1 VQTTPAENTAL
12 SAAIRDVLVVEDHPL
27 YHHALTNLVGQ
38 ANGDV
43 TVHSAVNLEQGL
55 HKVAQIPH
63 MTKCLVILDL
73 NLPERVGIQS
83 IHRLLQVHP
92 KLLIVAISASD
103 DPMRVAAALGA
114 GAQAFISKSADAEV
128 VLDLIRRALAGEL
141 RPEWITANGSQPLK
155 SLPRIHLTARQ
166 VEVLSQICQGHPNKV
181 ISSMLDITEQTI
193 KAHISAIFREL
204 GVVNRTQAVLVAKRL
219 GIEVAQ

>member
-1 VQTTPAENTAL
+1 MPTKLADIVATHTG
-12 SAAIRDVLVVEDHPL
+12 IRDVLIVEDHPL
-27 YHHALTNLVGQ
+27 YHQALTNLVTQ
-38 ANGDV
+38 ANGEV
-43 TVHSAVNLEQGL
+43 TVHAAINLEQGL
-55 HKVAQIPH
+55 QKVAQIPH
-63 MTKCLVILDL
+63 MAKCLVLLDL

-114 GAQAFISKSADAEV
+114 GAQAFISKSADAEI

-141 RPEWITANGSQPLK
+141 RQEWITANGAQPLK

>member
-1 VQTTPAENTAL
+1 MTL
-12 SAAIRDVLVVEDHPL
+12 STGIREVLVVEDHPL
-27 YHHALTNLVGQ
+27 YHQALKNLVSQ
-38 ANGDV
+38 ADSEL
-43 TVHSAVNLEQGL
+43 TLHCAFNLEQGL
-55 HKVAQIPH
+55 QKVAQIPH
-63 MTKCLVILDL
+63 KQKCLVILDL

-83 IHRLLQVHP
+83 IHRLLHVHP
-92 KLLIVAISASD
+92 NLIIVAISASD

-128 VLDLIRRALAGEL
+128 VLDLIQRALTGEL
-141 RPEWITANGSQPLK
+141 RQEWIGSNGPQPLK

-219 GIEVAQ
+219 GIEVEH

>member
-1 VQTTPAENTAL
+1 MPTKLAD
-12 SAAIRDVLVVEDHPL
+12 SAATHTGIRDVLIVEDHPL
-27 YHHALTNLVGQ
+27 YHQALTNLVTQ
-38 ANGDV
+38 ANGEV
-43 TVHSAVNLEQGL
+43 TVHAAVNLEQGL
-55 HKVAQIPH
+55 QKVAQIPH
-63 MTKCLVILDL
+63 MAKCLVLLDL

-92 KLLIVAISASD
+92 KLVIVAISASD

-114 GAQAFISKSADAEV
+114 GAQAFISKSAEAEI

-141 RPEWITANGSQPLK
+141 RQEWITANGPQPLK